1 MHSLTGHSLK
11 EMDLPELLDVC
22 LDVDNIPAE
31 ERLRVRE
38 HVASLLPT
46 LNLHNYKD
54 LTWEQQLCLKTIANP
69 PVRTGGPLK
78 PYESDYV
85 RK

>member
-1 MHSLTGHSLK
+1 MRSLK
-11 EMDLPELLDVC
+11 EMDLPELLDMC
-22 LDVDNIPAE
+22 LDMDGVSAE
-31 ERLRVRE
+31 ERLRVRG
-38 HVASLLPT
+38 HVAAILPD

-69 PVRTGGPLK
+69 QARTGGPMK
-78 PYESDYV
+78 PYESGYV